1 MSSNE
6 CFKCGRTGHWARECP
21 TGMGR
26 GRGMRSRGRGE
37 YRGCALL
44 FSAQQ
49 SSGCLLWAVS
59 NQALADLSEEAEN
72 LIGNK
77 NQGNLPLPKSLAR
90 GSESEANLSIQ
101 FVIDS

>member
-37 YRGCALL
+37 YRGCVL

-49 SSGCLLWAVS
+49 SSSCLLWAVS
-59 NQALADLSEEAEN
+59 NQALADLSEEPEN
-72 LIGNK
+72 LIDNK
-77 NQGNLPLPKSLAR
+77 NQENLPLPKSLAG
-90 GSESEANLSIQ
+90 GSESEAKCQ
-101 FVIDS
+101 FSL